1 MADSGTKMRR
11 GLLLHT
17 LFEILRDS
25 VAPLANKE
33 VMERIEDR
41 IDLNERELSLN
52 TSGGPRWTT
61 TVNFVSSWAVGIG
74 WLTKD
79 PGWAIT
85 EAGRE
90 AVDTYTPDDLY
101 QEISRRNSERRGA
114 QTLDIE
120 VQQDGWE
127 AFLHWGQR
135 LADSVD
141 LEVEERDYKLQLAK
155 RLQSVREL
163 ALAADSEWLDEFKRT
178 LASTN
183 LLNRFFLIAFF
194 DELKSQPEKVREVLV
209 SFWSGEPEPE
219 HLDDFLLAVRSLSNH
234 SAYSPG
240 NVVALGSLLLMA
252 QSVESYPPY
261 RPTPINMTCKLT
273 GFAKQPGRLSPNLRY
288 QTLLDLCDEI
298 VDRADDAGLEV
309 RDRLEA
315 QGLIWAITQ
324 YDAPLDWDIEE
335 RLAFQAWRGDSP
347 EKADDEPDQLPQQR
361 AWLVRGS
368 SVNGHDLCP
377 VWIAKGSMSLAASQL
392 RAVEAGTSREALRPI
407 VEEDYAHASYSA
419 RQEKVDEF
427 HAFLTKMQPEDLVAT
442 TSQGKLFI
450 GKIYGPATYL
460 ESSDGRS
467 NLRRT
472 VVWLEKRGIEFELLP
487 AEISG
492 RLKSQRDVIDLTQ
505 QRDVLQ
511 SIIGQHTQGEPV
523 PQIAELVLPDAT
535 KALSEELNVD
545 EEWLQ
550 ESIDLLRDRPQ
561 LIYYGPPGTGK
572 TFIAQ
577 RLAEHLANDNVTL
590 VQFHPSYSYE
600 DFFEGFRP
608 VDHGDGKLSFE
619 LKAGPLRRI
628 VDKATEDPS
637 TPYVLIIDE
646 INRGN
651 LAKIFGELY
660 FLLEYRDKQVD
671 LLYASGDDKGFTLP
685 KNVFIIGTMN
695 TADRSIAI
703 VDAAMRRRFAFESL
717 HPAVEPTKSI
727 LRKWLKSTSRPAEN
741 ADLLDALNSQ
751 IADPDFKVGPSY
763 FMREAVY
770 QDGGLERAWRTAI
783 MPLLEEHHF
792 GDGID
797 VGKRYGLE
805 AIRARLEPVT
815 NDNLDAELAADDEHA
830 QTP

>member
-1 MADSGTKMRR
+1 MADSDTKMRR

-52 TSGGPRWTT
+52 PSGGPRWKT
-61 TVNFVSSWAVGIG
+61 TVNFVSSWAAGIG

-85 EAGRE
+85 ETGRE
-90 AVDTYTPDDLY
+90 ALETYSPDDLY
-101 QEISRRNSERRGA
+101 LEISRRNSERRGA

-120 VQQDGWE
+120 LQQDGWE
-127 AFLHWGQR
+127 TFLYWGQR
-135 LADSVD
+135 LAESVD
-141 LEVEERDYKLQLAK
+141 LDTEERLYKLQLAE
-155 RLQSVREL
+155 RLQAVREL
-163 ALAADSEWLDEFKRT
+163 ALAAEPEWLNEFKRA

-219 HLDDFLLAVRSLSNH
+219 HLDDFLLAVKSLSNH

-252 QSVESYPPY
+252 QRVESYPPY
-261 RPTPINMTCKLT
+261 RPTPISMTCKLT

-347 EKADDEPDQLPQQR
+347 ETADDEPDQLPQQR

-377 VWIAKGSMSLAASQL
+377 VWIARGSMSLAASQL
-392 RAVEAGTSREALRPI
+392 RTVEEGTSREALRPI

-450 GKIYGPATYL
+450 GKIAGPATYV

-467 NLRRT
+467 NLRRA
-472 VVWLEKRGIEFELLP
+472 VVWLEKRGIEFEHLP

-695 TADRSIAI
+695 TADRSIAL

-741 ADLLDALNSQ
+741 ADLLEALNSQ
-751 IADPDFKVGPSY
+751 IADPEFKVGPSY
-763 FMREAVY
+763 FMRKAVY

-805 AIRARLEPVT
+805 AIRARIKPAT
-815 NDNLDAELAADDEHA
+815 NDDLDTDLATDDEHA